1 MTVVVNHYVLFVS
14 HGTSLLLCISRC
26 FGLIEN
32 SAQEHT
38 RNDSMAM
45 DRLNPEETMMEV
57 GLLSTFNAIM
67 QQSSDQIYDVSL
79 ADLISGGMQN
89 KTRKRKLLVFPLRKK
104 T

>member
-1 MTVVVNHYVLFVS
+1 MNIFIRVFA
-14 HGTSLLLCISRC
+14 
-26 FGLIEN
+26 LIEN

-67 QQSSDQIYDVSL
+67 QQSSVEIYEVE
-79 ADLISGGMQN
+79 
-89 KTRKRKLLVFPLRKK
+89 RR
-104 T
+104 

>member
-1 MTVVVNHYVLFVS
+1 MSLWVVLLHVLNIFIRV
-14 HGTSLLLCISRC
+14 
-26 FGLIEN
+26 FALIEN

-67 QQSSDQIYDVSL
+67 QQSSVEIYEVE
-79 ADLISGGMQN
+79 
-89 KTRKRKLLVFPLRKK
+89 RR
-104 T
+104 